1 MHIPHSNGMV
11 QILEAFC
18 FFCFLNPSEPTEP
31 QLVWSVSR
39 PIKTGGMTKFGPNI
53 VWTLSSLFGL
63 LVWAN
68 PPDSFEGVWWADCRR
83 EQHADLSYG
92 TSRAYFCSGWSSI
105 STSPMWSNSSAE
117 LQAEN
122 VKGTNIALVGSAPAN
137 GMWYRTISIQMLIVK
152 FQKGLATNCDVWS
165 VLGFWCSRLRKMA
178 VLMWSLHSRSYVG
191 LSDFKA
197 PWVQQL
203 SSSASSR
210 CRLQDFLSMQ
220 QMGLTLNHR
229 AGNQEVI
236 EEELMMIV
244 E

>member
-1 MHIPHSNGMV
+1 
-11 QILEAFC
+11 
-18 FFCFLNPSEPTEP
+18 
-31 QLVWSVSR
+31 
-39 PIKTGGMTKFGPNI
+39 MTKFGPNI

-105 STSPMWSNSSAE
+105 CTSPMWSNSSAK
-117 LQAEN
+117 LKA
-122 VKGTNIALVGSAPAN
+122 VSGRKCKGTNIALFSSAPAN
-137 GMWYRTISIQMLIVK
+137 GMWYRTAAVPPIQTLIVK
-152 FQKGLATNCDVWS
+152 FQRGLATNCGATSDSYWVSDVAVYRRWQ
-165 VLGFWCSRLRKMA
+165 FWCAL
-178 VLMWSLHSRSYVG
+178 WSLHSRSYVG

-197 PWVQQL
+197 PWVQL